1 MKPSEVSDGTGVAA
15 DLLPSENGYLLLLGG
30 WMALEDK
37 KVSDEICRS
46 WYAKFIYPR
55 SAGSPMS

>member
-1 MKPSEVSDGTGVAA
+1 MKPSEVRDGTGVAA
-15 DLLPSENGYLLLLGG
+15 DLPSPENRYLLLLGG
-30 WMALEDK
+30 WTTLEDK